1 MSDSINGIDTFKELY
16 TDYFQAVWGF
26 CNTYLK
32 DREQAMDAT
41 QETFFKLYERL
52 DDSYTKRNAVA
63 FIYITAKNICMDIL
77 RRNKFK
83 TEDAEQLKDKLP
95 SEDSFLEEIATQEMI
110 RCVHSAI
117 NKLSG
122 RSLEIAI
129 LALEGKSNPEIADV
143 LRISLNSVKSLKKE
157 MYTKLRK
164 IIGHEYIILL
174 GRIWRKTR
182 ICQAERKTESRVPM
196 QKGAFGRSYMIMKQ
210 CDTSGKLE
218 TVPYSLCLPL

>member
-1 MSDSINGIDTFKELY
+1 MSDFVNGIDTFKELY

-26 CNTYLK
+26 CSTYLK

-52 DDSYTKRNAVA
+52 DNSYTKQNAIA
-63 FIYITAKNICMDIL
+63 FIYITAKNICMDNL

-83 TEDAEQLKDKLP
+83 TKDAELLKNELP
-95 SEDSFLEEIATQEMI
+95 SDDSFLEEIATQEMI

-117 NKLSG
+117 SQLSG

-143 LRISLNSVKSLKKE
+143 LRISLNSVKSLKKRNVHQI
-157 MYTKLRK
+157 TKDYR
-164 IIGHEYIILL
+164 
-174 GRIWRKTR
+174 TR
-182 ICQAERKTESRVPM
+182 IYYPFFA
-196 QKGAFGRSYMIMKQ
+196 
-210 CDTSGKLE
+210 KLLLH
-218 TVPYSLCLPL
+218 VDK

>member
-1 MSDSINGIDTFKELY
+1 MDKIPDMSDSINGIDTFKELY

-41 QETFFKLYERL
+41 QETFFKLYKRL

-83 TEDAEQLKDKLP
+83 TEDAKQLKDELP
-95 SEDSFLEEIATQEMI
+95 SEDSFLEEIATQEII

-117 NKLSG
+117 NQLSG
-122 RSLEIAI
+122 RSLEIATF
-129 LALEGKSNPEIADV
+129 ALEGKSNPEITDV
-143 LRISLNSVKSLKKE
+143 LGLSLNSVKSLKKE

-164 IIGHEYIILL
+164 IIGHEYIILFFAKHL
-174 GRIWRKTR
+174 LHLDK
-182 ICQAERKTESRVPM
+182 
-196 QKGAFGRSYMIMKQ
+196 
-210 CDTSGKLE
+210 
-218 TVPYSLCLPL
+218 

>member
-77 RRNKFK
+77 
-83 TEDAEQLKDKLP
+83 
-95 SEDSFLEEIATQEMI
+95 
-110 RCVHSAI
+110 
-117 NKLSG
+117 
-122 RSLEIAI
+122 
-129 LALEGKSNPEIADV
+129 
-143 LRISLNSVKSLKKE
+143 
-157 MYTKLRK
+157 
-164 IIGHEYIILL
+164 
-174 GRIWRKTR
+174 
-182 ICQAERKTESRVPM
+182 
-196 QKGAFGRSYMIMKQ
+196 
-210 CDTSGKLE
+210 
-218 TVPYSLCLPL
+218 TVPQEPAMMNK

>member
-1 MSDSINGIDTFKELY
+1 MSDYINGIDTFKELY
-16 TDYFQAVWGF
+16 SDYFQSVWGF

-32 DREQAMDAT
+32 DKEQAMDAT

-83 TEDAEQLKDKLP
+83 TEDSELLKDELP
-95 SEDSFLEEIATQEMI
+95 SEDSFLEEIANQEMI
-110 RCVHSAI
+110 RCVHTAI
-117 NKLSG
+117 NQLSG
-122 RSLEIAI
+122 RSLEIAT

-143 LRISLNSVKSLKKE
+143 LGISLNSVKSLKKE

-164 IIGHEYIILL
+164 IIGHEYIILFFAKHL
-174 GRIWRKTR
+174 LHADK
-182 ICQAERKTESRVPM
+182 
-196 QKGAFGRSYMIMKQ
+196 
-210 CDTSGKLE
+210 
-218 TVPYSLCLPL
+218 